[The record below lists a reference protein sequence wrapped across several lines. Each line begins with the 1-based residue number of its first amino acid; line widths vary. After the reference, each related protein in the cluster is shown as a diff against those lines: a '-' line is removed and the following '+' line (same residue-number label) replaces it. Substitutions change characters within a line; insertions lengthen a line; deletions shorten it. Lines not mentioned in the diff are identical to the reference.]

1 MEFKEM
7 KISEFIEDLSGD
19 KSSPGGG
26 STAAL
31 VSALASSL
39 NDMVYSF
46 TVDKKSFENL
56 TEENKSKMIK
66 LQVETKEFTKN
77 ALDFMEKD
85 RADFM
90 AVMDCYKLPNS
101 TEEEKTYRKEKLKC
115 ATIKA
120 MNTPLELAEKSLM
133 YYNNIKFAV
142 DFGNKNLKSDGI
154 VAAILLNAAIE
165 SAIINVLIN
174 YKSLKSYEEFN
185 NIPERCNEIS
195 IKSKILKEE
204 ICNEFYNEI

>member
-7 KISEFIEDLSGD
+7 KISEFIADLAGA

-31 VSALASSL
+31 VSALSASL

-56 TEENKSKMIK
+56 TEENKLQMLK
-66 LQVETKEFTKN
+66 LQAETKEFTKD
-77 ALDFMEKD
+77 ALAFMEKD
-85 RADFM
+85 RVDFM
-90 AVMDCYKLPNS
+90 AVMDCYKLPS
-101 TEEEKTYRKEKLKC
+101 DTEEEKISRKAKLKS

-120 MNTPLELAEKSLM
+120 MNTPLELAEKSLA
-133 YYNNIKFAV
+133 YYENIKFAV
-142 DFGNKNLKSDGI
+142 AFGNKNLKSDGV
-154 VAAILLNAAIE
+154 VAAILLNSAIE

-174 YKSLKSYEEFN
+174 FKSLKSYEEFS

-195 IKSKILKEE
+195 MRSRALKEE
-204 ICNEFYNEI
+204 ICNGFYNEI

>member
-7 KISEFIEDLSGD
+7 KILEFIEDLSGD

-56 TEENKSKMIK
+56 TEENKAEMLK
-66 LQVETKEFTKN
+66 LQSDTKEFTKN
-77 ALDFMEKD
+77 ALAFMD
-85 RADFM
+85 
-90 AVMDCYKLPNS
+90 KLPNN
-101 TEEEKTYRKEKLKC
+101 TEEEKKLRKEKLKF

-120 MNTPLELAEKSLM
+120 MNTPLELAEKSLA
-133 YYNNIKFAV
+133 YYENIKFAV
-142 DFGNKNLKSDGI
+142 AFGNKNLKSDGI
-154 VAAILLNAAIE
+154 VAAILLNSAIE

-174 YKSLKSYEEFN
+174 YKSLKSYEEFK

-195 IKSKILKEE
+195 LQSRTLKEE

>member
-31 VSALASSL
+31 VSALAYSL

-56 TEENKSKMIK
+56 TEENKAEMLK
-66 LQVETKEFTKN
+66 LQAETKEFTKN
-77 ALDFMEKD
+77 ALAFMEKD

-90 AVMDCYKLPNS
+90 AVMDCYRLSNG
-101 TEEEKTYRKEKLKC
+101 TEEEKNIRKEKLKS

-120 MNTPLELAEKSLM
+120 MNTPLELAEKSLA
-133 YYNNIKFAV
+133 YYDNIKFAIT
-142 DFGNKNLKSDGI
+142 FGNKNLKSDGI
-154 VAAILLNAAIE
+154 VAAILLNSAIE

-174 YKSLKSYEEFN
+174 YKSLKSYEEFK
-185 NIPERCNEIS
+185 NIPEKCNEIS
-195 IKSKILKEE
+195 MKSRVLKEE
-204 ICNEFYNEI
+204 ICSEFYNEV

>member
-7 KISEFIEDLSGD
+7 KILEFIEDLSGD

-56 TEENKSKMIK
+56 TEENKAEMLK
-66 LQVETKEFTKN
+66 LQSDTKEFTKN
-77 ALDFMEKD
+77 ALAFMEKD

-90 AVMDCYKLPNS
+90 AVMECYKLPNN
-101 TEEEKTYRKEKLKC
+101 TEEEKKLRKEKLKF

-120 MNTPLELAEKSLM
+120 MNTPLELAEKSLA
-133 YYNNIKFAV
+133 YYENIKFAV
-142 DFGNKNLKSDGI
+142 AFGNKNLKSDGI
-154 VAAILLNAAIE
+154 VAAILLNSAIE

-174 YKSLKSYEEFN
+174 YKSLKSYEEFK

-195 IKSKILKEE
+195 LQSRTLKEE